1 MHSGPPPYTGAYIAA
16 CVAGVS
22 LGRKYATP
30 TLPCK
35 IISRN
40 GAEKYRLKIDG
51 FSISLFP

>member
-1 MHSGPPPYTGAYIAA
+1 VGGTGVYIAA